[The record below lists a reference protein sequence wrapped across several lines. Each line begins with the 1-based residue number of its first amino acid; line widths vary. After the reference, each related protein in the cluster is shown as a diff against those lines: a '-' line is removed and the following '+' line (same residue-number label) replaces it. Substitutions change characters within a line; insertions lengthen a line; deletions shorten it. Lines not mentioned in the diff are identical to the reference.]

1 MRSKTALRR
10 DPSKPQTGG
19 GLTQSLQRLSPGVY
33 RDAGGRLTNQS
44 GRALPQQPN
53 RQQPPMESQLQRPQ
67 NMNPMQR
74 PQGPLTDPGFM
85 QTSIG
90 QPAQLPPGSN
100 AYDYAG
106 AMTGQQPEQPGM
118 VNLPAQYAPGQN
130 MGALLSGIAEQG
142 NMDWGQA
149 QNGMYWAP
157 GFGPNAAQMPQPSAN
172 NNGQYRLS
180 PGVYGTR
187 EQAMQQSQMNQWKAP
202 QGVYNQ
208 VAPNKPQMSFQEF
221 VRSKMGR

>member
-53 RQQPPMESQLQRPQ
+53 RQQPPMEWQLQRPQ

-106 AMTGQQPEQPGM
+106 AMAKQRPEQQTNPSMQPWNYQPGTYRPWYLPPQNAPWWTQPRQPEQPQAQQPEQSQQPQIE
-118 VNLPAQYAPGQN
+118 NKPGQ
-130 MGALLSGIAEQG
+130 
-142 NMDWGQA
+142 
-149 QNGMYWAP
+149 P
-157 GFGPNAAQMPQPSAN
+157 
-172 NNGQYRLS
+172 
-180 PGVYGTR
+180 
-187 EQAMQQSQMNQWKAP
+187 
-202 QGVYNQ
+202 
-208 VAPNKPQMSFQEF
+208 MSFEEF
-221 VRSKMGR
+221 VRAQMGR

>member
-53 RQQPPMESQLQRPQ
+53 RQPQMPPRGPAPYQRGN
-67 NMNPMQR
+67 NMDR
-74 PQGPLTDPGFM
+74 TAVAISGQGPATDPGFM

-118 VNLPAQYAPGQN
+118 VNLPAQ
-130 MGALLSGIAEQG
+130 
-142 NMDWGQA
+142 
-149 QNGMYWAP
+149 
-157 GFGPNAAQMPQPSAN
+157 MPQPSAN
-172 NNGQYRLS
+172 MGGQYRLS

-187 EQAMQQSQMNQWKAP
+187 EQAMQQMYQPIPGLQNGLGQQGYMPPIDWTQMVNYPASMP
-202 QGVYNQ
+202 QQ
-208 VAPNKPQMSFQEF
+208 PQQQQQMPTRQQMF
-221 VRSKMGR
+221 RKY

>member
-1 MRSKTALRR
+1 MRSKTALRK

-33 RDAGGRLTNQS
+33 RDAGGRLTNQA
-44 GRALPQQPN
+44 GKPMPQQPN
-53 RQQPPMESQLQRPQ
+53 RQQPPMERQLQKPQ

-74 PQGPLTDPGFM
+74 PQGPLMDPGFM

-100 AYDYAG
+100 AYDYVG

-118 VNLPAQYAPGQN
+118 VNLF
-130 MGALLSGIAEQG
+130 S
-142 NMDWGQA
+142 
-149 QNGMYWAP
+149 
-157 GFGPNAAQMPQPSAN
+157 QMPQPSAN
-172 NNGQYRLS
+172 MGGQYRLS

-187 EQAMQQSQMNQWKAP
+187 EQAMQQMYQPIPGLQNGLGQQGNMPPIDWTQMVNYPASMP
-202 QGVYNQ
+202 QQ
-208 VAPNKPQMSFQEF
+208 PQQQQQMPTRQQMF
-221 VRSKMGR
+221 RKY